1 MSFFSSKPANRRRR
15 TFSKN
20 QNSSSKTWGSAASS
34 KKKNPRGESGDTGDH
49 VYQLNAQ
56 IGALESFL
64 AKKNEADVSRMKM
77 KSENIL
83 PPPEKTARR
92 GRSRE
97 TLSLAERRR
106 YHTERS
112 KNGLHFLTL
121 FSFACG
127 IVWWLIF
134 SGV

>member
-1 MSFFSSKPANRRRR
+1 MSLFSSKPANRRRR
-15 TFSKN
+15 SFSKN
-20 QNSSSKTWGSAASS
+20 QNSPPKTWGSAASPKEKTS
-34 KKKNPRGESGDTGDH
+34 RGKSSGIGNH
-49 VYQLNAQ
+49 VFQLNAQ

-64 AKKNEADVSRMKM
+64 AKKNEADVTRMKM

-92 GRSRE
+92 SRSRE
-97 TLSLAERRR
+97 VLSLAERRR
-106 YHTERS
+106 YHKERS

-121 FSFACG
+121 FSLACG